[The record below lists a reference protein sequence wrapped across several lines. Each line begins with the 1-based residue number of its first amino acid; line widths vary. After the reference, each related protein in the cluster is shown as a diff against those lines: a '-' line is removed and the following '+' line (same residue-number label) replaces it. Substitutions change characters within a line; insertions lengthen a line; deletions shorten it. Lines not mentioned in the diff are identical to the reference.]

1 MHLITRRMACF
12 CEKTFEAEL
21 PDSVDLAVDEGV
33 EQLIVQGGFMAVDC
47 PACGKRLTP
56 EFPCLVSVARG
67 IPGADGGRGIFLVPE
82 AERVAC
88 MRGKRPGVEGHAR
101 IAIGMPELVEK
112 VLVFGKGLDDRIIEI
127 MKFYLLTGAAG
138 GAGEDRDVTFLYRGD
153 EGDRIVFHIRGLA
166 EGEIGVARL
175 SREIYRK
182 IEIDLDSRLAE
193 EPFSLFCDP
202 PYVSIRKAEPGV

>member
-1 MHLITRRMACF
+1 MHLVTRKLACF
-12 CEKTFEAEL
+12 CENSFEAEM

-33 EQLIVQGGFMAVDC
+33 EQLILQGDFMAAEC
-47 PACGKRLTP
+47 PVCGKRLTP
-56 EFPCLVSVARG
+56 EFACLVSMARE
-67 IPGADGGRGIFLVPE
+67 IPGPGGGREVLLVPE

-88 MRGKRPGVEGHAR
+88 MRGKRPETGDHAR

-138 GAGEDRDVTFLYRGD
+138 GAEEDRDVTLLYRGD
-153 EGDRIVFHIRGLA
+153 EGDRLVFHIRGLA

-182 IEIDLDSRLAE
+182 IETDLDSRLAE

-202 PYVSIRKAEPGV
+202 PYVSIRKAETGA

>member
-21 PDSVDLAVDEGV
+21 PDSVDFAVDEGV

-127 MKFYLLTGAAG
+127 MKYYLLTGSAGSAA
-138 GAGEDRDVTFLYRGD
+138 EDREVTLRYSGD
-153 EGDRIVFHIRGLA
+153 EGERMVFHIAGLS
-166 EGEIGVARL
+166 EGQIGVARL
-175 SREIYRK
+175 GRDIYDR
-182 IEIDLDSRLAE
+182 IQSDLATRLAE
-193 EPFSLFCDP
+193 EPFSIFCDA
-202 PYVSIRKAEPGV
+202 PYVSIRKAELAT

>member
-1 MHLITRRMACF
+1 MHLVTRRIACF
-12 CEKTFEAEL
+12 CENSFEAEI
-21 PDSVDLAVDEGV
+21 PDSVDLAADEGV

-56 EFPCLVSVARG
+56 EFPCLISVARE
-67 IPGADGGRGIFLVPE
+67 IPGVAGGRGVFLLPE

-88 MRGKRPGVEGHAR
+88 MRGKSGAGEGHAR
-101 IAIGMPELVEK
+101 IAVGMPELVEK
-112 VLVFGKGLDDRIIEI
+112 VLIFGSGRDDRIIEI
-127 MKFYLLTGAAG
+127 MKYYLLTGAAG

-153 EGDRIVFHIRGLA
+153 EGDRMVFHIRGLA

-182 IEIDLDSRLAE
+182 IETDLESRLAG

-202 PYVSIRKAEPGV
+202 PYVSIRKAELGA

>member
-1 MHLITRRMACF
+1 MHLVTRRIACF
-12 CEKTFEAEL
+12 CEKSFEAEM
-21 PDSVDLAVDEGV
+21 PDSVDLALDEGV
-33 EQLIVQGGFMAVDC
+33 EQLIVQGDFMAVEC

-56 EFPCLVSVARG
+56 EFPCLVSVARE
-67 IPGADGGRGIFLVPE
+67 IPGPSGGREILLVPE

-112 VLVFGKGLDDRIIEI
+112 VLVFGKGLDDRVVEI
-127 MKFYLLTGAAG
+127 MKFYLLTGAA
-138 GAGEDRDVTFLYRGD
+138 AEPEEDRDVTFQYRGD
-153 EGDRIVFHIRGLA
+153 EGDRMVFHIRGLP

-182 IEIDLDSRLAE
+182 IETDLDSRLVE
-193 EPFSLFCDP
+193 EPFSLFCEP
-202 PYVSIRKAEPGV
+202 PYVSIRKAETGV

>member
-1 MHLITRRMACF
+1 MHLVTRRIACF
-12 CEKTFEAEL
+12 CENTFEAEL
-21 PDSVDLAVDEGV
+21 PDSVDLAADEGV

-56 EFPCLVSVARG
+56 EFPCLVSVARE
-67 IPGADGGRGIFLVPE
+67 IPGAVGGRGIFLVPE

-88 MRGKRPGVEGHAR
+88 MRGKRPGVEGYDR

-112 VLVFGKGLDDRIIEI
+112 VVVFGKGLDDRVIEI

-153 EGDRIVFHIRGLA
+153 EDDRMVFHIRGLA
-166 EGEIGVARL
+166 EGEIGVGRL

-182 IEIDLDSRLAE
+182 IEVDLDSRLAQ

-202 PYVSIRKAEPGV
+202 PYVSIRKAETGA

>member
-21 PDSVDLAVDEGV
+21 PDSVDFAVDEGV

>member
-1 MHLITRRMACF
+1 MHLVTRRIACF

-21 PDSVDLAVDEGV
+21 PDTVDLAADEGV
-33 EQLIVQGGFMAVDC
+33 EQLIVQGGFMAADC

-56 EFPCLVSVARG
+56 EFPCLVSVARE
-67 IPGADGGRGIFLVPE
+67 IPGASGGRGIFLVPE

-101 IAIGMPELVEK
+101 IAIGIPELVEK
-112 VLVFGKGLDDRIIEI
+112 VLVFGLGLDDRVIEI

-153 EGDRIVFHIRGLA
+153 ESDRMVFHIQGLA
-166 EGEIGVARL
+166 EGQIGVARL

-182 IEIDLDSRLAE
+182 IEIDLDSRLSE

-202 PYVSIRKAEPGV
+202 PYVSIRKAEPGA

>member
-1 MHLITRRMACF
+1 MHLVTRRMACF

-82 AERVAC
+82 GERVAC

>member
-1 MHLITRRMACF
+1 MHLVTRRIACF
-12 CEKTFEAEL
+12 CEKSFEAEM
-21 PDSVDLAVDEGV
+21 PDSVDLALDEGV
-33 EQLIVQGGFMAVDC
+33 EQLIVQGNFMAVEC

-56 EFPCLVSVARG
+56 EFPCLVSVARE
-67 IPGADGGRGIFLVPE
+67 IPGPGGGREILLVPE

-112 VLVFGKGLDDRIIEI
+112 VLVFGKGLDDRVVEI
-127 MKFYLLTGAAG
+127 MKFYLLTGAA
-138 GAGEDRDVTFLYRGD
+138 AGPEEDRDVTFQYRGD
-153 EGDRIVFHIRGLA
+153 EGDRMVFHIRGLP

-182 IEIDLDSRLAE
+182 IETDLDSRLAE

-202 PYVSIRKAEPGV
+202 PYVSIRKAETGA